1 MLWSTSSNRALSFVL
16 DDVRSVTIDGNGTVR
31 FEGSSDPVE
40 CLKHIKHIVYKTPHA
55 DKCLPKPC
63 AIGSVY
69 QPAISP
75 QTDFFTL
82 SSVFKYTLNTI
93 NVPRTDEGRYCLHE
107 TQTAAINFCSLVR
120 TDRLLKVHTSRY
132 ESDRYCVNLVVFLIC
147 LIPTNQVFP
156 YHHYLIYDNRYLVA
170 HNSVLQ
176 NKSQAIVAAGKP
188 AHKANFLSTECM
200 MGLYIPVLLTKGLL
214 FSNDSCQVLQQDI
227 VNGQK
232 AGE

>member
-1 MLWSTSSNRALSFVL
+1 MNSTSSSPINRPTAFGRAVTRIWPHGIPADSATLFSVL
-16 DDVRSVTIDGNGTVR
+16 LISDTILR
-31 FEGSSDPVE
+31 
-40 CLKHIKHIVYKTPHA
+40 A
-55 DKCLPKPC
+55 D
-63 AIGSVY
+63 S
-69 QPAISP
+69 
-75 QTDFFTL
+75 
-82 SSVFKYTLNTI
+82 
-93 NVPRTDEGRYCLHE
+93 RYCSP
-107 TQTAAINFCSLVR
+107 ALVR
-120 TDRLLKVHTSRY
+120 TDRLLKVHTSRC
-132 ESDRYCVNLVVFLIC
+132 ESDRYYVNLVVFLIC

-214 FSNDSCQVLQQDI
+214 FSNESCQVLQQDI